1 MITSSVCSMPEVN
14 GGGGYI
20 VNPTSVDEVR
30 DAIERLLQWENWQ
43 AEVTRGL
50 ENVKRF
56 EPSKIAKEYLELYKE
71 IEQSK

>member
-1 MITSSVCSMPEVN
+1 MPEVN
-14 GGGGYI
+14 GDGTYI
-20 VNPTSVDEVR
+20 VNPTSVDDVK

-43 AEVTRGL
+43 AEVSRGL

-56 EPSKIAKEYLELYKE
+56 EPSKIAKKYLALYKE